1 MNYFLII
8 AIFFIILFMYLHI
21 QFHLKSSSD
30 LELFEIYETTKESME
45 EICDIRQPTVFN
57 NLDDALVNYVISKIN
72 IDALNDKYPQF
83 NVQIR
88 EMASQ
93 NNEYASV
100 PLNTALELMNASSRQ
115 NSSASFFS
123 ENNADFFL
131 ETSVLKNISDRV
143 LRPYLTSRCDYD
155 IMFGSNGCVTPLRYN
170 VNYRNFFIC
179 TKGTIFIKLVP
190 PKYSNQLDPIY
201 DYDLFEFRSDSN
213 LWSKHP
219 SSVKSLEIALTPG
232 KILFIP
238 SYWWSSFQFG
248 ENSSVACFKYRTY
261 VNMVAH
267 LPHYFMCL
275 LQRNN
280 VHKKITKSSIQDE
293 LTFSN
298 KSKQNDLSD
307 LSNIHKDEIKQD
319 IVLEI
324 KEEKDEIK
332 ETKIETKEDDKQEKD
347 ENDETKEDDKQ
358 EKDENDETKEDDKQE
373 KEEKEEND
381 ETKEDE
387 TKEDETK
394 EHETKEEKEEKDEKD
409 EKDERKED
417 DELGKLNK

>member
-201 DYDLFEFRSDSN
+201 DYDLFEFRSDAN

-280 VHKKITKSSIQDE
+280 VHKKITKSSIQNE

-298 KSKQNDLSD
+298 KSKQNDLYDLSD

-324 KEEKDEIK
+324 KEEKDEKDEIK
-332 ETKIETKEDDKQEKD
+332 ETKIETKEDDKQEK
-347 ENDETKEDDKQ
+347 E
-358 EKDENDETKEDDKQE
+358 
-373 KEEKEEND
+373 

-387 TKEDETK
+387 TNEVETKEVETNEVETNEDETN
-394 EHETKEEKEEKDEKD
+394 
-409 EKDERKED
+409 ED
-417 DELGKLNK
+417 DELGKFNK

>member
-8 AIFFIILFMYLHI
+8 AIFFIILFIYLHI

-72 IDALNDKYPQF
+72 IDALNDTYPQF

-88 EMASQ
+88 EMDSQ

-131 ETSVLKNISDRV
+131 ETSVLKNISDRI

-170 VNYRNFFIC
+170 INYRNFFIC

-280 VHKKITKSSIQDE
+280 VHKKITKSSIQNE

-332 ETKIETKEDDKQEKD
+332 ETKIETKEDDKQEK
-347 ENDETKEDDKQ
+347 
-358 EKDENDETKEDDKQE
+358 
-373 KEEKEEND
+373 EEND

-387 TKEDETK
+387 TKEDDKQEKEENDETKEDKTKEDETK
-394 EHETKEEKEEKDEKD
+394 EHETKEDET
-409 EKDERKED
+409 KED
-417 DELGKLNK
+417 ETNEDETKEDETNWENSTNK